1 METRTFSTSRAIVD
15 NVIIAEGRNAVELRH
30 LENMDI
36 NGLLIYRGAVV
47 TFQRVTVTM
56 TTEMVAEYRYGYTG
70 QKMERVVSRTED
82 VQSEEVLVASL
93 KKTGWT
99 WR

>member
-1 METRTFSTSRAIVD
+1 METRTFSTTKAILDGAV
-15 NVIIAEGRNAVELRH
+15 IAEGRDAVELRH
-30 LENMDI
+30 LENMD
-36 NGLLIYRGAVV
+36 LIYRGAVV

-56 TTEMVAEYRYGYTG
+56 TTEMVAEYRYGYNG

>member
-1 METRTFSTSRAIVD
+1 METRTFSTTKAILDGAV
-15 NVIIAEGRNAVELRH
+15 IAEGQSAIELRH

-47 TFQRVTVTM
+47 TFQRVTVTLE
-56 TTEMVAEYRYGYTG
+56 TEMVAEYRYGYNG
-70 QKMERVVSRTED
+70 QKIERVVRRLND

>member
-15 NVIIAEGRNAVELRH
+15 NVIIAEGRDAVELRR

-47 TFQRVTVTM
+47 TFQRVTVTLE
-56 TTEMVAEYRYGYTG
+56 TEMVAEYRYGYNG
-70 QKMERVVSRTED
+70 QKMERVISRTED
-82 VQSEEVLVASL
+82 VQSEEVLVASR